1 LPDSEKP
8 RNFAFPSLPP
18 RKSSKKAQ
26 FFLQTADN
34 AGTPSEVKVTMKNH
48 KMLLCMAFFMIASAC
63 NKSGFS
69 GKSASDSAGGASD
82 LNGNV
87 DSAFSGPNAVT
98 DAITISK
105 SVDLVIALDSS
116 GSMDEER
123 AAVSANLNKLILA
136 LQKGSLDP
144 RIHLIA
150 GREEDDDEAP
160 VTGPVFT
167 FPPDVDG
174 SKVALIVQEIG
185 SHDALGHVS
194 QTLSGAYAARYQSVK
209 GVAMNPPMAF
219 RSDAKLEVLV
229 ISDDNVANGRGAA
242 NTMVGNTAL
251 DFDPM
256 NKWKATVSGVI
267 GTPASMQAAGVC
279 EIAAVGQEYITLAGQ
294 TGGTVLD
301 ICSPDWTMIIDRF
314 TKDVLKRSQS
324 ILLSK
329 EPLNPEKLQVT
340 LGGKLVPRESWV
352 YDAATCLVTLASDVN
367 LMAGLE
373 LKVNYE
379 AKP

>member
-1 LPDSEKP
+1 
-8 RNFAFPSLPP
+8 
-18 RKSSKKAQ
+18 
-26 FFLQTADN
+26 
-34 AGTPSEVKVTMKNH
+34 MKYH
-48 KMLLCMAFFMIASAC
+48 KFGLCLAILLAMTAC

-69 GKSASDSAGGASD
+69 GKSASDGAGASAD
-82 LNGNV
+82 GNGAV
-87 DSAFSGPNAVT
+87 DGAASGPNAVT

-105 SVDLVIALDSS
+105 NVDLVIALDSS

-150 GREEDDDEAP
+150 GREEEDDEAP
-160 VTGPVFT
+160 VAGPVFT
-167 FPPDVDG
+167 FPPDVDA

-194 QTLSGAYAARYQSVK
+194 QTLSGTYAARYQNVK
-209 GVAMNPPMAF
+209 GMAMSPPLAF
-219 RSDAKLEVLV
+219 RPDAKLEVLV
-229 ISDDNVANGRGAA
+229 ISDDNGTN
-242 NTMVGNTAL
+242 VGNTAK

-256 NKWKATVSGVI
+256 NKWRATVSGVI
-267 GTPASMQAAGVC
+267 GTPTSMQAAGIC

-294 TGGTVLD
+294 TGGSILD
-301 ICSPDWTMIIDRF
+301 ICSPDWSMIIDRF

-329 EPLNPEKLQVT
+329 EPVNPDKLLVT
-340 LGGKLVPRESWV
+340 LGGKVLPKDAWV
-352 YDAATCLVTLASDVN
+352 YDAATRLVTLNASVEVTV
-367 LMAGLE
+367 GLE

-379 AKP
+379 GKP

>member
-1 LPDSEKP
+1 MN
-8 RNFAFPSLPP
+8 R
-18 RKSSKKAQ
+18 SKLTLWLAL
-26 FFLQTADN
+26 FLAM
-34 AGTPSEVKVTMKNH
+34 G
-48 KMLLCMAFFMIASAC
+48 C
-63 NKSGFS
+63 NKSGFR
-69 GKSASDSAGGASD
+69 GQSASDGGSSATSEMNGAID
-82 LNGNV
+82 
-87 DSAFSGPNAVT
+87 AAASGPNAVT
-98 DAITISK
+98 DSITISK
-105 SVDLVIALDSS
+105 NVDLVIALDSS

-150 GREEDDDEAP
+150 GREDDEDDDEAP
-160 VTGPVFT
+160 VVGPVFT
-167 FPPDVDG
+167 FPPDVDAG
-174 SKVALIVQEIG
+174 KVALIVQEIG

-194 QTLSGAYAARYQSVK
+194 QTLLGTYAARYQNVK
-209 GVAMNPPMAF
+209 GMVMNPPLAF
-219 RSDAKLEVLV
+219 RPDAKLEVLV
-229 ISDDNVANGRGAA
+229 ISDDNGINGQGAA
-242 NTMVGNTAL
+242 NTMVGNTAK

-267 GTPASMQAAGVC
+267 GTPTSAQAAGLC

-294 TGGTVLD
+294 TGGSILD
-301 ICSPDWTMIIDRF
+301 ICAPDWSVIIDRF

-329 EPLNPEKLQVT
+329 EPLNPDKLLVS
-340 LGGKLVPRESWV
+340 LGGKVLAKDAWV
-352 YDAATCLVTLASDVN
+352 YDAATRLVTLNATVTVT
-367 LMAGLE
+367 AGLE